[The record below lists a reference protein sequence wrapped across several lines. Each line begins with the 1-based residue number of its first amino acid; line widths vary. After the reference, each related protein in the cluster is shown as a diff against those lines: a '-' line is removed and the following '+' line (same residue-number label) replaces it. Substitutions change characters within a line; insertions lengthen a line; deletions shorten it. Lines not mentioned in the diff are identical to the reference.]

1 MFYSI
6 SSTNMLELTKQLIG
20 FDTTKNE
27 NTAMEFIQ
35 KYVYEMY
42 RDMLIYEHQDIND
55 QGRYNLIIK
64 NTNNP
69 DIILAGHVDTVP
81 EFSKEQFFPKVEW
94 NKLYGRGAVDMKAG
108 VAINISLI
116 EYMIQNNI
124 KFRVLCY
131 ADEEYDFLW
140 MKKFTETYKKKIHPK
155 LTIVTEPTNNK
166 IYTWFRG
173 VATIYLEIK
182 GKSVHSALKNLGI
195 NAIEEYVHFVEYLEK
210 YIQSKDAYWY
220 ISLTNLASMS
230 WGIYKDWK
238 IICQDNIVPNVA
250 KGIFSLRLGNGFT
263 YEDLLRFMYEYFEKK
278 WIEII
283 DIKKKMW
290 HNPLIQ
296 TELIKKYTKYG
307 DAENG
312 YTFGYSDIQLINE
325 YIGWDCI
332 LVWPWPWELAH
343 QDQEYVEIDSIE
355 ETKSIIEKI
364 LKDFIV

>member
-116 EYMIQNNI
+116 EYSNSLFLLNI
-124 KFRVLCY
+124 CLK
-131 ADEEYDFLW
+131 
-140 MKKFTETYKKKIHPK
+140 HS
-155 LTIVTEPTNNK
+155 
-166 IYTWFRG
+166 
-173 VATIYLEIK
+173 YLNM
-182 GKSVHSALKNLGI
+182 KNLFHYFWWIG
-195 NAIEEYVHFVEYLEK
+195 EFVY
-210 YIQSKDAYWY
+210 
-220 ISLTNLASMS
+220 
-230 WGIYKDWK
+230 
-238 IICQDNIVPNVA
+238 
-250 KGIFSLRLGNGFT
+250 
-263 YEDLLRFMYEYFEKK
+263 
-278 WIEII
+278 
-283 DIKKKMW
+283 
-290 HNPLIQ
+290 
-296 TELIKKYTKYG
+296 
-307 DAENG
+307 
-312 YTFGYSDIQLINE
+312 
-325 YIGWDCI
+325 
-332 LVWPWPWELAH
+332 
-343 QDQEYVEIDSIE
+343 
-355 ETKSIIEKI
+355 
-364 LKDFIV
+364 